1 MNSGELGLE
10 NFFKKVLLDFLL
22 LLLFFICQTKGM
34 INIVTFC
41 FSLLHFLI
49 FCSTYNC
56 LLSAVWALIKFMV
69 YKYEVYNVM
78 PYPYFVYLAGS
89 RY

>member
-1 MNSGELGLE
+1 
-10 NFFKKVLLDFLL
+10 
-22 LLLFFICQTKGM
+22 M

-41 FSLLHFLI
+41 FSLLRFLI

-56 LLSAVWALIKFMV
+56 LLSAVWALIKFMA

-89 RY
+89 RYWQRIWEVGETTQKATGMKSPILADC